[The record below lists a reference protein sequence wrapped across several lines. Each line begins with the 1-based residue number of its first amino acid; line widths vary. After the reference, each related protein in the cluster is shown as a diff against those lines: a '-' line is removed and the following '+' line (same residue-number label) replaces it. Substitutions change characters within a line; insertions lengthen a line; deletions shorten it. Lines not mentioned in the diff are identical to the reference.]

1 MTSPLSVLQLRI
13 DELKSAI
20 DALRPISADRIN
32 RVMQH
37 LRLEWNFNS
46 NSIEGNTL
54 TLQETRTFLMFGL
67 TANGKPF
74 RDHLEMRGH
83 NEALKKLEEIVHK
96 DLKITENLI
105 KDLHRTI
112 LVESSDDGVSEINPG
127 EYKKLPNYL
136 YTPVGERMDFEP
148 PEEVPRLMNELVN
161 WTNNCLYPAA
171 LGRKAQRK
179 YEVHPFIVATFFH
192 LRFIRIHPFGDGN
205 GRMARIG
212 TNLVLMLSGYMPLV
226 VRQEDKQEYYRALN
240 QSSTEDVTPLAL
252 FFGAALI
259 RSLEL
264 MLRGAKGES
273 MEDSENWKQQ
283 AREMSNPI
291 SLEEK
296 K

>member
-1 MTSPLSVLQLRI
+1 MTSPLLSELLLRI
-13 DELKSAI
+13 DELKSSI
-20 DALRPISADRIN
+20 DALRPIPADRMG

-83 NEALKKLEEIVHK
+83 DEALKKLEEIVHK
-96 DLKITENLI
+96 DLKITENII
-105 KDLHRTI
+105 KDLHQTI
-112 LVESSDDGVSEINPG
+112 LVEPFDSAAEINPG
-127 EYKKLPNYL
+127 AYKKLPNYL
-136 YTPVGERMDFEP
+136 YTPIGERMDFEP

-161 WTNNCLYPAA
+161 WTNNCLYPED

-179 YEVHPFIVATFFH
+179 YEVHPFVVATFFH

-205 GRMARIG
+205 GRMARIC
-212 TNLVLMLSGYMPLV
+212 TNLLLMLSGYMPLI
-226 VRQEDKQEYYRALN
+226 VRQEDKQDYYRALN
-240 QSSTEDVTPLAL
+240 QSSTDDVTPLASFL
-252 FFGAALI
+252 GEALI

-264 MLRGAKGES
+264 TLRGARGES
-273 MEDSENWKQQ
+273 LENSEDWKAQAKALSEQ
-283 AREMSNPI
+283 MGH
-291 SLEEK
+291 
-296 K
+296 